1 MIRRGLGEEKN
12 SGYKTYCLIYFLSI
26 CNEKP
31 LNMFDSAYDKESTS

>member
-1 MIRRGLGEEKN
+1 MDWVEKKT
-12 SGYKTYCLIYFLSI
+12 GYKKDCLIYFLSI